1 MYNVKYITSAAIYAI
16 RVNLVLNVPETV
28 YLITCGAQLVHLS
41 TSDTVNSTQLSSAM
55 SRLHTIYSCFSYDL
69 RAGGSRS
76 TSSIPAMAPEHWSDN
91 HVLGHRAY
99 FTFAAPGG
107 GKREHKSSSSSRKAL
122 PKELRRGLGLSF
134 LTIRS
139 IVTTDSG
146 VYRCRVDFERAP
158 TRNMLANLTVISKD
172 ETVLLGRK
180 DQVDS

>member
-1 MYNVKYITSAAIYAI
+1 
-16 RVNLVLNVPETV
+16 
-28 YLITCGAQLVHLS
+28 
-41 TSDTVNSTQLSSAM
+41 
-55 SRLHTIYSCFSYDL
+55 
-69 RAGGSRS
+69 
-76 TSSIPAMAPEHWSDN
+76 MAPEHWSDN

-180 DQVDS
+180 DQVDSWYTYFATIVNNMALIFSSDYVCGKLIFILY